1 MPLLAV
7 LLATATWGGA
17 SASVASVPV
26 AKTQVDQ
33 AAAGIDVLAHG
44 ILARGVPGLAIS
56 IVHGQRTVLQRG
68 YGITGGPKGERIDEH
83 TVFRIASLSKPF
95 ASTLT
100 ALLVEDGALRWEM
113 PLNQQ
118 LPTFQLADATGSAH
132 LTVRDVLAHRLGLKH
147 HTFDRELEGDVPFPL
162 LVKRLQEAP
171 LLCAP
176 GQCFGYQNVAFSL
189 IGDVLFAIT
198 GNFYTRLVEQR
209 LFLPLGMTDS
219 TFGRD
224 GLESSERWA
233 RPHVRTGRGWVAVRP
248 RENYYRVPPAAGI
261 NASITDMTLWAKAQL
276 GHRPEVL
283 SPALLVDIQA
293 PLVRTPDQLAGSPWR
308 RTRLRDAHYGTGW
321 RIFDYSGETL
331 VFHAGAVQGYRG
343 MIGLLPQ
350 SDIAIVVLWNS
361 ESTLPSGLMPS
372 FLDRILELPPKS
384 WVDLTNGR

>member
-17 SASVASVPV
+17 SASVASMPV

-248 RENYYRVPPAAGI
+248 RENYYRVPR
-261 NASITDMTLWAKAQL
+261 
-276 GHRPEVL
+276 RPVSTHQ
-283 SPALLVDIQA
+283 SP
-293 PLVRTPDQLAGSPWR
+293 T
-308 RTRLRDAHYGTGW
+308 
-321 RIFDYSGETL
+321 
-331 VFHAGAVQGYRG
+331 
-343 MIGLLPQ
+343 
-350 SDIAIVVLWNS
+350 
-361 ESTLPSGLMPS
+361 
-372 FLDRILELPPKS
+372 
-384 WVDLTNGR
+384 